1 MVRIAVVDRDACQP
15 RKCGHECVKYC
26 PVNKSGKVVYID
38 EQLKKAVIS
47 EALCIGCG
55 ICVHKCPFDAITIVN
70 LPDELEGECVH
81 RYGPSGFKLY
91 RLPILRKGK
100 VVGILGRN
108 ALGKTTMARILAGE
122 LVPNLCGDGQATP
135 EEVVKRFRGTELQ
148 TYFSELYAKK
158 LRTVHKIQYIEL
170 IPMYLKGTV
179 GDVAKKA
186 GIKEELL
193 RRFGLDK
200 LLERPVENLSGGE
213 LQKLAVAAALSK
225 DADVYIFDEPA
236 THLDIVE
243 RVKVADAIREGAAGK
258 YVLVIEHDLTVLDFL
273 ADNVVIV
280 YGKPGAYG
288 IVSYPAGA
296 REAINEY
303 LSGYISS
310 ENMRIR
316 DRPIKFETRPPE
328 RKGGRAARLV
338 EWEDLLID
346 LGGFTLE
353 VSASYIAKGEVVGVI
368 GPNGIGKTTF
378 LRALVGEVKPAKGA
392 VSTTLRISYKPQY
405 VRDIAV
411 KNQDVPV
418 GLWLAQQVGDYSENP
433 IWPDLNS
440 SFNLTPLLEKKMGEL
455 SGGELQRVVVAAALL
470 KKADLYVL
478 DEPMAYLDVEQR
490 ITVAR
495 TIRRIIEESEV
506 AMLVVEHDI
515 AMLDYMSN
523 AIMPF
528 LGEPGVRGTSPGV
541 VDMRT
546 GMNMFLKWADA
557 SFRRDVK
564 SGRPRLNKP
573 GSVLDREQKERGELY
588 YI

>member
-70 LPDELEGECVH
+70 LPDELEGDCVH

-122 LVPNLCGDGQATP
+122 LVPNLCGDGQATQ
-135 EEVVKRFRGTELQ
+135 EDVVKRFRGTELQ

-179 GDVAKKA
+179 GDVVKKA
-186 GIKEELL
+186 GIREELL

-243 RVKVADAIREGAAGK
+243 RVKVADAIREGAGGK

-378 LRALVGEVKPAKGA
+378 LRALVGEVKPVKGA
-392 VSTTLRISYKPQY
+392 ISTTLRISYKPQY

-411 KNQDVPV
+411 KNQDVSV

-440 SFNLTPLLEKKMGEL
+440 SFNLTPLLERKMGEL

>member
-1 MVRIAVVDRDACQP
+1 VVRIAVVDRDACQP

-179 GDVAKKA
+179 GDVVKKA

-528 LGEPGVRGTSPGV
+528 LGEPGVRGKSPGV

>member
-1 MVRIAVVDRDACQP
+1 VVRIAVVDRDACQP

-70 LPDELEGECVH
+70 LPDELEGDCVH

-122 LVPNLCGDGQATP
+122 LVPNLCGDGQATQ
-135 EEVVKRFRGTELQ
+135 EDVVKRFRGTELQ

-179 GDVAKKA
+179 GDVVKKA
-186 GIKEELL
+186 GIREELL

-243 RVKVADAIREGAAGK
+243 RVKVADAIREGAGGK

-378 LRALVGEVKPAKGA
+378 LRALVGEVKPVKGA
-392 VSTTLRISYKPQY
+392 ISTTLRISYKPQY

-411 KNQDVPV
+411 KNQDVSV

-440 SFNLTPLLEKKMGEL
+440 SFNLTPLLERKMGEL